1 MDRPLTKLSLDRIP
15 KKLYELSSPAVVQ
28 LGNLPGDGKME

>member
-1 MDRPLTKLSLDRIP
+1 LIESL

-28 LGNLPGDGKME
+28 LGSLPGDGKME